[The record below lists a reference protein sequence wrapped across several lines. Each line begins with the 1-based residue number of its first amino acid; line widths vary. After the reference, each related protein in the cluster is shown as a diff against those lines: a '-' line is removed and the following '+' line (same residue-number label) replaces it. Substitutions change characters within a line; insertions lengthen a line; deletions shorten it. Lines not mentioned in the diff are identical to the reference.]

1 MHLADIKVKA
11 SRCVVLF
18 SRSSLN
24 EGALKGMPGR
34 GRIFAFSARRVPEAV
49 QAPGLVDRILAG
61 DGPAPDGARLLPQRG
76 HGFGERLKNAFE
88 DARARRHRELVSFR
102 RDAWP

>member
-34 GRIFAFSARRVPEAV
+34 GRIFAFSARRVAEAV
-49 QAPGLVDRILAG
+49 QALGRVDLILAG
-61 DGPAPDGARLLPQRG
+61 DGPAPD
-76 HGFGERLKNAFE
+76 
-88 DARARRHRELVSFR
+88 
-102 RDAWP
+102 